1 MKKIYRF
8 LLGLSFFAVV
18 FPSQAQIDRSKA
30 PEAGPAP
37 KIQLGSYQSF
47 KLKNGLRV
55 FVVENHKL
63 PVLTFSLQ
71 VEMDPILEG
80 EKSGTSDLFN
90 SMIMS
95 GTTKRTKVELD
106 EKIDMLG
113 ATVVAGAGYALAT
126 GLSRNKKEMLDLMA
140 EVVTMPAFPET
151 ELDRIKKEALAG
163 LASQQD
169 DPGQIIDN
177 IAGVANFGDK
187 HPYGEV
193 TDKKTIEAVTLQ
205 DIRNMYS
212 QVFSPKSAYLAIVGD
227 ITLEEAKVLTEASFG
242 KWTGE
247 KLPLRK
253 FPDAKPPQASQV
265 FMFDRGNSVQ
275 SSIRLTYPID
285 LKPGAP
291 DAIAVRVMA
300 NILGGGMS
308 GRLFKNLRE
317 THGYTYGSYASIS
330 PDALKGTF
338 TITAE
343 VRNSVT
349 DSAVF
354 QMVAEMNRIV
364 NEPISIEEIDRTKAE
379 ITGAFAR
386 SLEDPGTIARFAI
399 NIERYKLPTT
409 YYQDY
414 LTNLAKL
421 TQEDIQTAAL
431 NYVKP
436 FSYNLVV
443 VGRRDSIEAG
453 LLPYDADGKIAFFD
467 AFGRKAGSLA
477 PAPEGVTAQ
486 TVIDRFVQLSG
497 GKENINS
504 IKSFSQKAEASVQ
517 GFTLEM
523 ETDFKGPDK
532 GRMLL
537 KQMGQVAQKVV
548 VNGKKG
554 STTDPS
560 GEKPLDENDIKE
572 TLAQLN
578 PVLEA
583 VYTQYGYTVEL
594 QGLLLVDGERCY
606 QMKFVGPSGSI
617 DTRWYS
623 EESGVLIKSN
633 GAMGSTVYSRYQP
646 VNGVMM
652 PHQLDVTEQGMSL
665 TFILKEIKVN
675 HTLENSLFE
684 SK

>member
-1 MKKIYRF
+1 MKKATFF
-8 LLGLSFFAVV
+8 LFSFAFLAFA
-18 FPSQAQIDRSKA
+18 FTATAQLDRSKA
-30 PEAGPAP
+30 PGAGPAP

-63 PVLTFSLQ
+63 PVITFSLQ

-95 GTTKRTKVELD
+95 GTTKQTKVELD

-113 ATVVAGAGYALAT
+113 ASIQAGAGFAFAS
-126 GLSRNKKEMLDLMA
+126 GLSRNKKEMLNLMA
-140 EVVTMPAFPET
+140 EVVTLPAFPEA
-151 ELDRIKKEALAG
+151 ELERIRREALSG

-169 DPGQIIDN
+169 DPGQISSN

-205 DIRNMYS
+205 DIRNMYT
-212 QVFSPKSAYLAIVGD
+212 QVFSPKSSYLAIVGD
-227 ITLEEAKVLTEASFG
+227 ITLAEAKALTEEAFG
-242 KWTGE
+242 RWAGE
-247 KLPLRK
+247 KLPSRK
-253 FPDAKPPQASQV
+253 FPDAQAPQSSQV
-265 FMFDRGNSVQ
+265 FLYDRGNSVQ

-330 PDALKGTF
+330 ADPLKGSF
-338 TITAE
+338 TITAD

-349 DSAVF
+349 DSAVY

-364 NEPISIEEIDRTKAE
+364 SEPISVEEIDRTKAE

-399 NIERYKLPTT
+399 NIERYKLPET

-414 LTNLAKL
+414 LTTLANL
-421 TQEDIQTAAL
+421 TQEDIQNAAL

-436 FSYNLVV
+436 FGYNLVV

-453 LLPYDADGKIAFFD
+453 LLTYDADGKISFFD

-477 PAPEGVTAQ
+477 PVPEGVTAQ
-486 TVIDRFVQLSG
+486 TVVDRFVQVSG
-497 GKENINS
+497 GMENINS
-504 IKSFSQKAEASVQ
+504 IKSFSQKAEASIQ
-517 GFTLEM
+517 GFTIEM

-532 GRMLL
+532 GRMMA

-554 STTDPS
+554 STVDPS

-583 VYTQYGYTVEL
+583 VYANYGYTVEL
-594 QGLLLVDGERCY
+594 QGLLLIDGERCY
-606 QMKFVGPSGSI
+606 QMKFVGPSGSV

-623 EESGVLIKSN
+623 EETGVLIKSN

-646 VNGVMM
+646 VNGVML

-675 HTLENSLFE
+675 HNLENSLFE
-684 SK
+684 LK

>member
-1 MKKIYRF
+1 
-8 LLGLSFFAVV
+8 
-18 FPSQAQIDRSKA
+18 
-30 PEAGPAP
+30 
-37 KIQLGSYQSF
+37 
-47 KLKNGLRV
+47 
-55 FVVENHKL
+55 
-63 PVLTFSLQ
+63 
-71 VEMDPILEG
+71 
-80 EKSGTSDLFN
+80 
-90 SMIMS
+90 
-95 GTTKRTKVELD
+95 
-106 EKIDMLG
+106 
-113 ATVVAGAGYALAT
+113 
-126 GLSRNKKEMLDLMA
+126 
-140 EVVTMPAFPET
+140 
-151 ELDRIKKEALAG
+151 LAG

-169 DPGQIIDN
+169 DPGQISSN

-205 DIRNMYS
+205 DIRNMYT
-212 QVFSPKSAYLAIVGD
+212 QVFSPKSSYLAIVGD
-227 ITLEEAKVLTEASFG
+227 ITLAEAKALTEEAFG
-242 KWTGE
+242 RWAGE
-247 KLPLRK
+247 KLPSRK
-253 FPDAKPPQASQV
+253 FPDAQAPQSSQV
-265 FMFDRGNSVQ
+265 FLYDRGNSVQ

-317 THGYTYGSYASIS
+317 THAYTYGSYASIS
-330 PDALKGTF
+330 ADPLKGSF
-338 TITAE
+338 TITAD

-349 DSAVF
+349 DSAVY

-364 NEPISIEEIDRTKAE
+364 SEPISMEEIDRTKAE

-399 NIERYKLPTT
+399 NIERYKLPET

-414 LTNLAKL
+414 LTTLANL
-421 TQEDIQTAAL
+421 TQEDIQNAAL

-436 FSYNLVV
+436 FGYNLVV

-453 LLPYDADGKIAFFD
+453 LLTYDADGKISFFD

-477 PAPEGVTAQ
+477 PVPEGVTAQ
-486 TVIDRFVQLSG
+486 TVVDRFVQVSG
-497 GKENINS
+497 GMENINS
-504 IKSFSQKAEASVQ
+504 IKSISQKAEASIQ
-517 GFTLEM
+517 GFTIEM

-532 GRMLL
+532 GRMMA

-554 STTDPS
+554 STVDPS

-583 VYTQYGYTVEL
+583 VYANYGYTVEL
-594 QGLLLVDGERCY
+594 QGSLLIDGERCY
-606 QMKFVGPSGSI
+606 QMKFVGPSGSV

-623 EESGVLIKSN
+623 EETGVLIKSN

-646 VNGVMM
+646 VNGVML

-675 HTLENSLFE
+675 HNLENSRVDL
-684 SK
+684 K

>member
-1 MKKIYRF
+1 
-8 LLGLSFFAVV
+8 
-18 FPSQAQIDRSKA
+18 
-30 PEAGPAP
+30 
-37 KIQLGSYQSF
+37 
-47 KLKNGLRV
+47 
-55 FVVENHKL
+55 
-63 PVLTFSLQ
+63 
-71 VEMDPILEG
+71 
-80 EKSGTSDLFN
+80 
-90 SMIMS
+90 
-95 GTTKRTKVELD
+95 LD

-113 ATVVAGAGYALAT
+113 ASIQAGAGFAFAS
-126 GLSRNKKEMLDLMA
+126 GLSRNKKEMLNLMA
-140 EVVTMPAFPET
+140 EVVTLPAFPEA
-151 ELDRIKKEALAG
+151 ELERIRREALAG

-169 DPGQIIDN
+169 EPGQISSN

-205 DIRNMYS
+205 DIRNMYT
-212 QVFSPKSAYLAIVGD
+212 QVFSPKSSYLAIVGD
-227 ITLEEAKVLTEASFG
+227 ITLAEAKALTEEAFG
-242 KWTGE
+242 RWAGE
-247 KLPLRK
+247 KLPSRK
-253 FPDAKPPQASQV
+253 FPDAQAPQSSQV
-265 FMFDRGNSVQ
+265 FLYDRGNSVQ

-317 THGYTYGSYASIS
+317 THAYTYGSYASIS
-330 PDALKGTF
+330 ADPLKGSF
-338 TITAE
+338 TITAD

-349 DSAVF
+349 DSAVY

-364 NEPISIEEIDRTKAE
+364 SEPISMEEIDRTKAE

-399 NIERYKLPTT
+399 NIERYKLPET

-414 LTNLAKL
+414 LTTLANL
-421 TQEDIQTAAL
+421 TQEDIQNAAL

-436 FSYNLVV
+436 FGYNLVV

-453 LLPYDADGKIAFFD
+453 LLTYDADGKISFFD

-477 PAPEGVTAQ
+477 PVPEGVTAQ
-486 TVIDRFVQLSG
+486 TVVDRFVQVSG
-497 GKENINS
+497 GMENINS
-504 IKSFSQKAEASVQ
+504 IKSISQKAEASIQ
-517 GFTLEM
+517 GFTIEM

-532 GRMLL
+532 GRMMA

-554 STTDPS
+554 STVDPS

-583 VYTQYGYTVEL
+583 VYANYGYTVEL
-594 QGLLLVDGERCY
+594 QGSLLIDGERCY
-606 QMKFVGPSGSI
+606 QMKFVGPSGSV

-623 EESGVLIKSN
+623 EETGVLIKSN

-646 VNGVMM
+646 VNGVML

-675 HTLENSLFE
+675 HNLENSLFE
-684 SK
+684 LK

>member
-1 MKKIYRF
+1 
-8 LLGLSFFAVV
+8 
-18 FPSQAQIDRSKA
+18 
-30 PEAGPAP
+30 
-37 KIQLGSYQSF
+37 
-47 KLKNGLRV
+47 
-55 FVVENHKL
+55 
-63 PVLTFSLQ
+63 
-71 VEMDPILEG
+71 
-80 EKSGTSDLFN
+80 
-90 SMIMS
+90 
-95 GTTKRTKVELD
+95 
-106 EKIDMLG
+106 MLG
-113 ATVVAGAGYALAT
+113 ASIQAGAGFAFAS
-126 GLSRNKKEMLDLMA
+126 GLSRNKKEMLNLMA
-140 EVVTMPAFPET
+140 EVVTLPAFPEA
-151 ELDRIKKEALAG
+151 ELERIRREALAG

-169 DPGQIIDN
+169 DPGQISSN

-205 DIRNMYS
+205 DIRNMYT
-212 QVFSPKSAYLAIVGD
+212 QVFSPKSSYLAIVGD
-227 ITLEEAKVLTEASFG
+227 ITLAEAKALTEEAYGRWA
-242 KWTGE
+242 GE
-247 KLPLRK
+247 KLPSRK
-253 FPDAKPPQASQV
+253 FPDAQAPQSSQV
-265 FMFDRGNSVQ
+265 FLYDRGNSVQ

-317 THGYTYGSYASIS
+317 THAYTYGSYASIS
-330 PDALKGTF
+330 ADPLKGSF
-338 TITAE
+338 TITAD

-349 DSAVF
+349 DSAVY

-364 NEPISIEEIDRTKAE
+364 SEPISMEEIDRTKAE

-399 NIERYKLPTT
+399 NIERYKLPET

-414 LTNLAKL
+414 LTTLANL
-421 TQEDIQTAAL
+421 TQEDIQNAAL

-436 FSYNLVV
+436 FGYNLVV

-453 LLPYDADGKIAFFD
+453 LLTYDADGKISFFD

-477 PAPEGVTAQ
+477 PVPEGVTAQ
-486 TVIDRFVQLSG
+486 TVVDRFVQVSG
-497 GKENINS
+497 GMENINS
-504 IKSFSQKAEASVQ
+504 IKSISQKAEASIQ
-517 GFTLEM
+517 GFTIEM

-532 GRMLL
+532 GRMMA

-554 STTDPS
+554 STVDPS

-583 VYTQYGYTVEL
+583 VYANYGYTVEL
-594 QGLLLVDGERCY
+594 QGSLLIDGERCY
-606 QMKFVGPSGSI
+606 QMKFVGPSGSV

-623 EESGVLIKSN
+623 EETGVLIKSN

-646 VNGVMM
+646 VNGVML

-675 HTLENSLFE
+675 HNLENSLFE
-684 SK
+684 LK

>member
-1 MKKIYRF
+1 
-8 LLGLSFFAVV
+8 
-18 FPSQAQIDRSKA
+18 
-30 PEAGPAP
+30 
-37 KIQLGSYQSF
+37 
-47 KLKNGLRV
+47 
-55 FVVENHKL
+55 
-63 PVLTFSLQ
+63 
-71 VEMDPILEG
+71 
-80 EKSGTSDLFN
+80 
-90 SMIMS
+90 
-95 GTTKRTKVELD
+95 
-106 EKIDMLG
+106 ML
-113 ATVVAGAGYALAT
+113 
-126 GLSRNKKEMLDLMA
+126 NLMA
-140 EVVTMPAFPET
+140 EVVTLPAFPEA
-151 ELDRIKKEALAG
+151 ELERIRREALAG

-169 DPGQIIDN
+169 DPGQISSN

-205 DIRNMYS
+205 DIRNMYT
-212 QVFSPKSAYLAIVGD
+212 QVFSPKSSYLAIVGD
-227 ITLEEAKVLTEASFG
+227 ITLAEAKALTEEAFG
-242 KWTGE
+242 RWAGE
-247 KLPLRK
+247 KLPSRK
-253 FPDAKPPQASQV
+253 FPDAQAPQSSQV
-265 FMFDRGNSVQ
+265 FLYDRGNSVQ

-317 THGYTYGSYASIS
+317 THAYTYGSYASIS
-330 PDALKGTF
+330 ADPLKGSF
-338 TITAE
+338 TITAD

-349 DSAVF
+349 DSAVY

-364 NEPISIEEIDRTKAE
+364 SEPISMEEIDRTKAE

-399 NIERYKLPTT
+399 NIERYKLPET

-414 LTNLAKL
+414 LTTLANL
-421 TQEDIQTAAL
+421 TQEDIQNAAL

-436 FSYNLVV
+436 FGYNLVV

-453 LLPYDADGKIAFFD
+453 LLTYDADGKISFFD

-477 PAPEGVTAQ
+477 PVPEGVTAQ
-486 TVIDRFVQLSG
+486 TVVDRFVQVSG
-497 GKENINS
+497 GMENINS
-504 IKSFSQKAEASVQ
+504 IKSISQKAEASIQ
-517 GFTLEM
+517 GFTIEM

-532 GRMLL
+532 GRMMA

-554 STTDPS
+554 STVDPS

-583 VYTQYGYTVEL
+583 VYANYGYTVEL
-594 QGLLLVDGERCY
+594 QGSLLIDGERCY
-606 QMKFVGPSGSI
+606 QMKFVGPSGSV

-623 EESGVLIKSN
+623 EETGVLIKSN

-646 VNGVMM
+646 VNGVML

-675 HTLENSLFE
+675 HNLENSLFE
-684 SK
+684 LK

>member
-1 MKKIYRF
+1 MKKATYF
-8 LLGLSFFAVV
+8 LIAVCVLAFAL
-18 FPSQAQIDRSKA
+18 PGTAQLDRSKA
-30 PEAGPAP
+30 PAAGPAP

-80 EKSGTSDLFN
+80 DKSGTSDLFN

-113 ATVVAGAGYALAT
+113 ANITAGAGFALAT
-126 GLSRNKKEMLDLMA
+126 GLSRNKKEMLNLMA
-140 EVVTMPAFPET
+140 EVVTMPSFPEA
-151 ELDRIKKEALAG
+151 ELDRIKKESLAG

-169 DPGQIIDN
+169 DPGQILSN

-193 TDKKTIEAVTLQ
+193 TDKKTIEAVGLQ
-205 DIRNMYS
+205 DIRTMYA
-212 QVFSPKSAYLAIVGD
+212 QVFSPKSSYLAIVGD
-227 ITLEEAKVLTEASFG
+227 ITLEEAKALTEEAFG
-242 KWTGE
+242 KWEGE
-247 KLPLRK
+247 KLPSRK
-253 FPDAKPPQASQV
+253 FPDSQAPQSSQV

-275 SSIRLTYPID
+275 SSIRLTYPVD
-285 LKPGAP
+285 LKVGAP

-317 THGYTYGSYASIS
+317 THGYTYGCYASIS
-330 PDALKGTF
+330 PDPVKGTF
-338 TITAE
+338 TISAE

-349 DSAVF
+349 DSAVY

-364 NEPISIEEIDRTKAE
+364 NEPISMEEIDRTKAE

-399 NIERYKLPTT
+399 NIERYKLPAT

-414 LTNLAKL
+414 LSTLANL
-421 TQEDIQTAAL
+421 TQEDIQTAAQ

-436 FSYNLVV
+436 FGYNLVV

-453 LLPYDADGKIAFFD
+453 LLPYDADGKIMFFD

-486 TVIDRFVQLSG
+486 TVMDRFIQVSG
-497 GKENINS
+497 GKENINN
-504 IKSFSQKAEASVQ
+504 IKSFAQKAEASIQ
-517 GFTLEM
+517 GYSLEM
-523 ETDFKGPDK
+523 ETEFKGPDK
-532 GRMLL
+532 GRMAL
-537 KQMGQVAQKVV
+537 KQMGQVVQKVV
-548 VNGKKG
+548 VNGKMG
-554 STTDPS
+554 SSAGPD
-560 GEKPLDENDIKE
+560 GEKPLDENDVKE

-578 PVLEA
+578 PFLEA
-583 VYTQYGYTVEL
+583 VYANYGFTVEL
-594 QGLLLVDGERCY
+594 QGMLLIDGERCY
-606 QMKFVGPSGSI
+606 QMKFAGPSGSVE
-617 DTRWYS
+617 TRWYS
-623 EESGVLIKSN
+623 EETGVLIKSI
-633 GAMGSTVYSRYQP
+633 GAMGTSLYSRYQP
-646 VNGVMM
+646 VNGVMF
-652 PHQLDVTEQGMSL
+652 PHQLEVTNQGISL
-665 TFILKEIKVN
+665 TFVMKEIKVN
-675 HTLENSLFE
+675 HDVENSLFE
-684 SK
+684 VK